1 MPVSIVCM
9 TIPLPISND
18 IHLSCLN
25 FPLFNCFLLFPAISL
40 SLEYHP
46 TLLKGC
52 SSSHIPPVRYLQCPA
67 CLKIRHLKRFLC
79 SKFDIDPESKRIEVE
94 VIYEDEVLPNDFTL
108 MDVGYCYN
116 WKRVSN
122 KIIFLLLECVICLE
136 IHIYISALVLLS

>member
-1 MPVSIVCM
+1 MKICDSCYVYMLVSIVCM
-9 TIPLPISND
+9 IILILKLYVFLFL
-18 IHLSCLN
+18 IYLSSI
-25 FPLFNCFLLFPAISL
+25 LLFLFFPVISL

-52 SSSHIPPVRYLQCPA
+52 STSQIPPVRYLQCPA

-122 KIIFLLLECVICLE
+122 NEDIFII
-136 IHIYISALVLLS
+136 